1 MVLDKLSSSLR
12 DTLSKIA
19 KSIFIDEK
27 LIDELIKDIQRA
39 LLSSDVNVKLVFE
52 LSKQIK
58 ERSLKEKPPA
68 GISQKEYIIK
78 IVYEELVKFLGGK
91 GHKIELNSK
100 PFKIMMVGLYGSGK
114 TTSISKIA
122 KFFTKKGNKVA
133 AIGLDIYRPAA
144 MDQLEQLCKQI
155 NIPCF
160 IDKKEKDPVKIY
172 KKYEKEL
179 NDFDLVL
186 IDTSGRDS
194 LSKDLIKEITD
205 LNNLIKPNEK
215 LLVIS
220 ADIGQAAMSQA
231 KAFHDACN
239 VTGIV
244 ITKLDGT
251 AKGGG
256 ALSAASVSGAPVKF
270 IGIGEKADDLET
282 FNPEGFVS
290 RLLGMGDLEALLEK
304 ANLAI
309 SETEAKDMQ
318 KKMLKGE
325 FNFIDL
331 YDQMESMSKLGP
343 LNKIMELIP
352 GLSNANI
359 PKEMLEGQEGK
370 LKKWKFI
377 MQACTKKEL
386 EDPELL
392 NQSRISRIAKGSGT
406 SEQEVRELLRQYRQS
421 KKMMKMMKG
430 MSGEEDINKLMKKF
444 KGKMPKGLGL

>member
-1 MVLDKLSSSLR
+1 
-12 DTLSKIA
+12 
-19 KSIFIDEK
+19 
-27 LIDELIKDIQRA
+27 
-39 LLSSDVNVKLVFE
+39 
-52 LSKQIK
+52 
-58 ERSLKEKPPA
+58 
-68 GISQKEYIIK
+68 
-78 IVYEELVKFLGGK
+78 
-91 GHKIELNSK
+91 
-100 PFKIMMVGLYGSGK
+100 
-114 TTSISKIA
+114 
-122 KFFTKKGNKVA
+122 
-133 AIGLDIYRPAA
+133 

-406 SEQEVRELLRQYRQS
+406 SEQEVRELLKQYRQS